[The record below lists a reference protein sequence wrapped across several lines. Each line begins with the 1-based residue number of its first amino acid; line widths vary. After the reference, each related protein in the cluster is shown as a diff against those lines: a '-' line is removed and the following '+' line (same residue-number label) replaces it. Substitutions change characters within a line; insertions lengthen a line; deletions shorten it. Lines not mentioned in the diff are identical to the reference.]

1 MVIGTPLNRLTSRRQ
16 RAFGLKLAVD
26 AMEPLYQSTARQIGI
41 DEYAADLV
49 SRIAAIA
56 ESCEAVGSAEPQ
68 PLARLLGVG
77 HGRANRKV
85 ELVRSH
91 GDFQPGNILYNQGAI
106 WLIDWEYSKERQRQY
121 DFLTYILEA
130 RFAKGLGQRIAEY
143 ADAFADFFQLRLLQL
158 FLLETILFE
167 CEAGIVAP
175 SHYALKSLIALLAEF
190 KMALPFVLRDCKA

>member
-1 MVIGTPLNRLTSRRQ
+1 MRPASDNSPEQLRDPLEEQDREREERTDTPRRLPHPEEDQSSAWAREGERQGETEEEEGAAFSRGSHRREDDETPSASGRESWTGWQQRQQRHEQRQ
-16 RAFGLKLAVD
+16 R
-26 AMEPLYQSTARQIGI
+26 EWQ
-41 DEYAADLV
+41 
-49 SRIAAIA
+49 
-56 ESCEAVGSAEPQ
+56 
-68 PLARLLGVG
+68 
-77 HGRANRKV
+77 
-85 ELVRSH
+85 
-91 GDFQPGNILYNQGAI
+91 
-106 WLIDWEYSKERQRQY
+106 ERQRQY